1 MKNTTILK
9 VTKAERG
16 FVQGYFTKS
25 GGGCSAWQTI
35 VDAVLA
41 YIAAYAAVLGVEAI
55 FLDGEKSL
63 GRGARFKLPL
73 RLYLAVRIALEHQEA
88 AAHAMA
94 RGHSEIHD
102 DDAVKPLVIS
112 LARAYC
118 TQDQDW
124 RATPM
129 DA

>member
-1 MKNTTILK
+1 
-9 VTKAERG
+9 
-16 FVQGYFTKS
+16 VQGYFTKS

-41 YIAAYAAVLGVEAI
+41 YIAAYAAALGVEAI
-55 FLDGEKSL
+55 FLDGDKSL

-94 RGHSEIHD
+94 RGRFEID
-102 DDAVKPLVIS
+102 DGDAVKPLVIS
-112 LARAYC
+112 LARGYC
-118 TQDQDW
+118 TQDQGW
-124 RATPM
+124 RSILI